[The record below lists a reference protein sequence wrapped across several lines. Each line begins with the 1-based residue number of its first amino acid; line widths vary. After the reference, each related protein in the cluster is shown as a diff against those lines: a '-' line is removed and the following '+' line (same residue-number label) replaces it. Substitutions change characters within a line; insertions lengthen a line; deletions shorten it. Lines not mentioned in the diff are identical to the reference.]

1 MYSYN
6 AFYDHYVVTKDGE
19 IMYHVDTEA
28 EAKHEIEILENN
40 SELEEKQ
47 IQSDKNYVVYHCH
60 TEQSLLDSCTNY
72 KLYVDKC
79 VQLGQKAIAFTE
91 HG

>member
-1 MYSYN
+1 MSN
-6 AFYDHYVVTKDGE
+6 
-19 IMYHVDTEA
+19 
-28 EAKHEIEILENN
+28 
-40 SELEEKQ
+40 
-47 IQSDKNYVVYHCH
+47 NYVCYHLH

-79 VQLGQKAIAFTE
+79 VQLGQKAICFTE